1 MRLTR
6 SLRRFTAVLLLAALA
21 LAQSSVTLAACD
33 MDRQA
38 MAQAMADGAMDC
50 DCGGGEA
57 GPQESVSNR
66 CVAHC
71 TAELQI
77 AATVVAIIG
86 TPPRAEAF
94 VPPQRDPPAMAAKRH
109 CPPRAGIPMRILL
122 HAFLV

>member
-6 SLRRFTAVLLLAALA
+6 SLRRFTAVLLLAARA
-21 LAQSSVTLAACD
+21 LAQSSVALAACD

-38 MAQAMADGAMDC
+38 MAQAMAEGAMDC
-50 DCGGGEA
+50 DCGSGEA

-66 CVAHC
+66 CMAHC

-77 AATVVAIIG
+77 AATVVAIVG
-86 TPPRAEAF
+86 APARAEAL
-94 VPPQRDPPAMAAKRH
+94 VPPQRDPPTAAANPGS
-109 CPPRAGIPMRILL
+109 PPRVGIPMRILL

>member
-6 SLRRFTAVLLLAALA
+6 TLRRFTAVLLLAALA
-21 LAQSSVTLAACD
+21 LAHASVALAACD

-50 DCGGGEA
+50 DCGTGDA
-57 GPQESVSNR
+57 SPQESVSSR
-66 CVAHC
+66 CMAHC

-77 AATVVAIIG
+77 AATIVAIIG
-86 TPPRAEAF
+86 PPALGDALI
-94 VPPQRDPPAMAAKRH
+94 PPQRDPPIAASN
-109 CPPRAGIPMRILL
+109 PRFPLRVGIPIRILL